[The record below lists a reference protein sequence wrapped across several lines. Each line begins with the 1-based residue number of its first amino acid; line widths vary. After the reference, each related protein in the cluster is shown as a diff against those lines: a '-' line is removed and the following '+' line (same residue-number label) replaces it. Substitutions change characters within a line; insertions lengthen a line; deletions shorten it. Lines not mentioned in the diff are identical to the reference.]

1 MAGGLDDGVGGV
13 REDSGV
19 SGVDTVRGINYQ
31 HCHAMLVALDVAADP
46 TLVGIRVEGTEDVLD
61 LEVLGPGPSG
71 GSPVV
76 VRGAQVKSR
85 VAPYTWAKGELLN
98 IFRRWADVTVSKSV
112 AFEILTDGELAPSG
126 HVVVA
131 ALEAARG
138 GDLGPFAGLLG
149 IADTD
154 PMCKIATSVRIISEP
169 GSVEALLLSAEVEVR
184 ARLSIGSRH
193 PDAEKES
200 VDRVNELFR
209 LISTRSGLGD
219 PDDRFISREEIVAVL
234 GGASHLPATDRWE
247 SALSGEYQA
256 AAAALDVGD
265 EVTPTLRAGW
275 QSQELRVED
284 LDGTSTSLV
293 LAGRTGSGK
302 STLSR
307 LWRHNAAADGR
318 SVVVCHVEAYIA
330 NRLDRLIADAVGD
343 LVGRD
348 LARVVGRQ
356 TLADP
361 STTLVLDG
369 VSEVP
374 PHLRGVLAEELR
386 THLAGGHG
394 ARVVLVGRDE
404 AVCASVY
411 PTSVTAGR
419 LFPQAFGREQRTEL
433 TARVLSRTAEEE
445 AIPAPD
451 DAATSAPPSEHNAP
465 GGPGEMLGD
474 EFARECAT
482 ALAQVEHAL
491 GDAAGNPMLLRLA
504 LELVA
509 GGVPFTDRASV
520 YAGSVE
526 RMAVRTNAGDVRIAS
541 AMLGVLFARLLDQG
555 KRYAN
560 PLEWERL
567 FSESAALL
575 QAHGIATEV
584 AQIREAVAR
593 SGLVNAIVTG
603 IGSTTLKGPVHDSFA
618 DYFAARAHADG
629 LVQLPPALVEND
641 ENRVLLSAQM
651 RMVSDAEVLAVA
663 EHLPFTLVRLS
674 ESDHNAITD
683 KTPEFVARI
692 LNTVLP
698 DSAAVGVIMWR
709 RQDGTP
715 LAQVSTGTCGW
726 VKLDDAPD
734 LFAGTTVVTEPGDG
748 PAAVATRLWRLL
760 LNRRLRSSSGLRPRT
775 PQSRQEACDQLT
787 AHTEGVVAAANVILA
802 EVAPPVAAERLT
814 KTVGPLGMT
823 GVVYERER
831 REFGPDGWPTRFR
844 RSTVTDLVPAPD
856 DSPAPDRTHG
866 EDGFTAWGDV
876 ESQVSTSPERTAAK
890 EVSSAIVK
898 LTRNHWL

>member
-1 MAGGLDDGVGGV
+1 MACEKILH
-13 REDSGV
+13 V

-31 HCHAMLVALDVAADP
+31 HCHALLVALDVAADP

-61 LEVLGPGPSG
+61 LEVLGPSPSG

-76 VRGAQVKSR
+76 VRGAQMKSR
-85 VAPYTWAKGELLN
+85 VTPYTWAKGELLK
-98 IFRRWADVTVSKSV
+98 IFGRWADLKASKSA
-112 AFEILTDGELAPSG
+112 AFDFLTDGELAASG
-126 HVVVA
+126 HLVVA
-131 ALEAARG
+131 ALDSARG
-138 GDLGPFAGLLG
+138 GNLGLIAGLLG
-149 IADTD
+149 VADTD
-154 PMCKIATSVRIISEP
+154 PMCEIAARVRVVSEP

-193 PDAEKES
+193 PDAEKEAG
-200 VDRVNELFR
+200 DRVNELFR
-209 LISTRSGLGD
+209 LISTRSGLSD
-219 PDDRFISREEIVAVL
+219 SDDRFISREEIVAVL

-247 SALSGEYQA
+247 SALGGEYQA
-256 AAAALDVGD
+256 AVTAADVSD

-275 QSQELRVED
+275 QSEELHIED
-284 LDGTSTSLV
+284 LDGTSTPLV

-307 LWRHNAAADGR
+307 LWRRNAAAGGR

-330 NRLDRLIADAVGD
+330 NRLDRLVADAVGD

-348 LARVVGRQ
+348 LSRVVGRQ

-361 STTLVLDG
+361 STTLILDG
-369 VSEVP
+369 ISEVP
-374 PHLRGVLAEELR
+374 PYLRAVLAEELR

-404 AVCASVY
+404 TVCASVY
-411 PTSVTAGR
+411 PTSLAVGR
-419 LFPQAFGREQRTEL
+419 LFPQAFGREQRAEL
-433 TARVLSRTAEEE
+433 TAKVLSRIAETE
-445 AIPAPD
+445 ATPTPEHG
-451 DAATSAPPSEHNAP
+451 APPAQ
-465 GGPGEMLGD
+465 PGEHGEPGEVRTD
-474 EFARECAT
+474 EFDRECAT

-509 GGVPFTDRASV
+509 DGVAFTDRASV
-520 YAGSVE
+520 YGGSVE
-526 RMAVRTNAGDVRIAS
+526 RMAARTNAGDVRIAS
-541 AMLGVLFARLLDQG
+541 AMLGVVFARLLDEG

-560 PLEWERL
+560 ALEWERL
-567 FSESAALL
+567 FSEAAALL
-575 QAHGIATEV
+575 REHGIATEL
-584 AQIREAVAR
+584 AQIREAVGR

-629 LVQLPPALVEND
+629 LVKLPTALVEND

-651 RMVSDAEVLAVA
+651 LMLSDLDVMAVA
-663 EHLPFTLVRLS
+663 EQLPFTLVRLS
-674 ESDHNAITD
+674 ESDHNAIVD
-683 KTPEFVARI
+683 ATPAFVATI
-692 LNTVLP
+692 LKAVLP
-698 DSAAVGVIMWR
+698 DSTALGVTMWR

-715 LAQVSTGTCGW
+715 LAQFGTGTTGW
-726 VKLDDAPD
+726 VELDDAPD
-734 LFAGTTVVTEPGDG
+734 LFDGATVVPEPGDG
-748 PAAVATRLWRLL
+748 PVAVAVRLWRLV
-760 LNRRLRSSSGLRPRT
+760 LNQRLRRSGGLRPRK
-775 PQSRQEACDQLT
+775 PRSRREACDQLT
-787 AHTEGVVAAANVILA
+787 AHTDQVVVAANGILA
-802 EVAPPVAAERLT
+802 EVAPPVAAERLAQ
-814 KTVGPLGMT
+814 TVGPLGMT

-831 REFGPDGWPTRFR
+831 REFGPDGWPFRFR
-844 RSTVTDLVPAPD
+844 HSPETHLVPAPD

-866 EDGFTAWGDV
+866 EGEFTAWGEV